1 MISYTKLKQS
11 KSWVKISP
19 QLKIRFVGQKLLTIK
34 KQPVKFDAFIIDDG
48 KSLYYVYV
56 HSESGEIKLL
66 GFESLKPSKKKNRV
80 IVVEPKEKAT
90 TQEFTKILN
99 IYAKLYPKLKNQSLI
114 KESEESEDFLD
125 RIANKVLKFMTS
137 PKGQLI
143 TLILSTITP
152 LVFLIIY
159 YWKTFKIFATEKYA
173 EYVEKQI
180 AKDIFKGQTK
190 EKPPL
195 EEYTDLIDAVET
207 LLKSDHLN
215 GVLVYGRPGT
225 GKSYIVRR
233 TLYFNNTKYVIFK
246 GATLSMRDIVHILYQ
261 YNSDYVIVFDDFD
274 TVLKDEDVINILK
287 AAADSYEKRIITF
300 PQAQAVSSNDKQV
313 WDIPERFVFTS
324 KVILITNKR
333 KNEIPKAILSR
344 FYPVEVDFP
353 SEKIV
358 KLIEKLIDYVAKEL
372 SREEKLKILEF
383 LKQLRKQC
391 PSFEIDFRTFEA
403 AVDLY
408 KIKPNKWKETF
419 KQIYC

>member
-1 MISYTKLKQS
+1 MISYTEIKQS
-11 KSWVKISP
+11 NSWVKISS
-19 QLKIRFVGQKLLTIK
+19 QLKIRFVGQKSLIIK
-34 KQPVKFDAFIIDDG
+34 KKPTTFDAFIMDNG
-48 KSLYYVYV
+48 ESLYYVYIQ
-56 HSESGEIKLL
+56 SRSGNIKLI
-66 GFESLKPSKKKNRV
+66 GFEPLKPTKKKNS
-80 IVVEPKEKAT
+80 IILIEPKEKAT
-90 TQEFTKILN
+90 TQEFIKILGV
-99 IYAKLYPKLKNQSLI
+99 YAKIYPKLKNKSII
-114 KESEESEDFLD
+114 KEAKDSEDVFDKIARKILD
-125 RIANKVLKFMTS
+125 FMTS
-137 PKGQLI
+137 PKGQLVTVI
-143 TLILSTITP
+143 LTTLAP

-159 YWKTFKIFATEKYA
+159 YWKTFKILATEKYA

-180 AKDIFKGQTK
+180 AKEIFEGQTK

-233 TLYFNNTKYVIFK
+233 TLYFNNAKYVIFK
-246 GATLSMRDIVHILYQ
+246 GATLSMRDIIHILYE
-261 YNSDYVIVFDDFD
+261 YNSGYVIVFDDFD

-287 AAADSYEKRIITF
+287 AAADSYKKRIITF
-300 PQAQAVSSNDKQV
+300 PQAQSLSSNDMQL
-313 WDIPERFVFTS
+313 WDVPERFVFTS
-324 KVILITNKR
+324 KIILITNKR

-353 SEKIV
+353 SDKIV

-383 LKQLRKQC
+383 LKQLKKEC